1 MRLLNFTLAAFLL
14 VSVSQTAQACT
25 GGAVYLNSARFET
38 EAAITVP
45 AGKSCI
51 FNINNIPGALEEV
64 QIVQKPKGGR
74 AGVQNFR
81 PFYIAKPGYTGPDEF
96 AYAFLGKDQ
105 YGGPMRIVIKRN
117 VTVVP

>member
-64 QIVQKPKGGR
+64 QIVQKPKVGR
-74 AGVQNFR
+74 AGV
-81 PFYIAKPGYTGPDEF
+81 AK
-96 AYAFLGKDQ
+96 LQ
-105 YGGPMRIVIKRN
+105 
-117 VTVVP
+117 TVLYRQAGLYRT